1 MSRFQYDEQ
10 EFQNAQEF
18 ILNIIDQEGNLTNRI
33 STNVVLKNPYE
44 LRINDFLPNT
54 TPLTLNEFF
63 STCSNLIT
71 DSQLKSGIIEN
82 KLVKLV
88 EEYPPTSM
96 AEYGDEVITYKVV
109 SRRPGM
115 MNRDAT
121 GRPVRKSTY
130 SYETQI
136 VDEPNKNI
144 FVESRP
150 VDHIVEFTCWAKT
163 NKLANSR
170 AIWLEKLLVNNSYV
184 FEIKGA
190 ERFFWEERTAD
201 GFEDI
206 ENQRLYYRPIRF
218 FLRFREFDMKAY
230 SIIRQF
236 NINVSKA

>member
-1 MSRFQYDEQ
+1 MGQYQYDQ
-10 EFQNAQEF
+10 EELNKAQEF
-18 ILNIIDQEGNLTNRI
+18 ILNIIDQEGNITNRL
-33 STNVVLKNPYE
+33 TTTTVLNNPYE
-44 LRINDFLPNT
+44 LKINDFLPNT
-54 TPLTLNEFF
+54 IPLTLHEFF
-63 STCSNLIT
+63 SISSNLIEN
-71 DSQLKSGIIEN
+71 SQLKSGIIEN
-82 KLVKLV
+82 KFVKLV

-96 AEYGDEVITYKVV
+96 AEYGDEVITYKVI
-109 SRRPGM
+109 SRKPGM

-121 GRPVRKSTY
+121 GRPVRKSTF
-130 SYETQI
+130 SYETEI
-136 VDEPNKNI
+136 VEEPNKNI

-163 NKLANSR
+163 NKLANAR